1 MGVAFGFAWTPCI
14 GPVLGAILTTA
25 AVQESVGRGMLLLL
39 FYGLGLGVPFVAAGA
54 ALGRA
59 LGAVRWLRRHSRAI
73 GVASAVALI
82 SFGMI
87 MITGNLSV
95 IASWVTEF
103 FESTPL
109 RGSSTASDTAVPSWS
124 SRSYASGHGCH
135 PGRDEFLDLARHHP
149 VVPVTARMLADRETP
164 VSAYEKLVGDGPG
177 FLLESV
183 EGGEQWGR
191 WSFLGWDPLFTLV
204 ARSGEV
210 TVEGSASAALAIDGE
225 GTPLEVLI
233 GCSPV

>member
-1 MGVAFGFAWTPCI
+1 
-14 GPVLGAILTTA
+14 
-25 AVQESVGRGMLLLL
+25 MLLLL
-39 FYGLGLGVPFVAAGA
+39 FYGLGLGVPFVVAGV

-82 SFGMI
+82 SFGVI

-124 SRSYASGHGCH
+124 SRSYASGSWMSPRSRRVPRLGAPS
-135 PGRDEFLDLARHHP
+135 PG
-149 VVPVTARMLADRETP
+149 
-164 VSAYEKLVGDGPG
+164 GPG
-177 FLLESV
+177 N
-183 EGGEQWGR
+183 R
-191 WSFLGWDPLFTLV
+191 AD
-204 ARSGEV
+204 ARRPGD
-210 TVEGSASAALAIDGE
+210 TGQRL
-225 GTPLEVLI
+225 
-233 GCSPV
+233 